1 MNELKKRIN
10 MKDYR
15 FKAVA
20 YSLFLTVLLTTLCW
34 AFERNDSRFFSIIIL
49 NVLSFVAFMIMLW
62 DNKPMIRYFWRGSA
76 DWLKPADH
84 LLCGI
89 LGIITYISARYV
101 YYTYNEEQTFNI
113 MACILCLCAAISFR
127 KVYLNHAPD
136 DIEKYEIDRKINE
149 EVNTYVTVAE
159 CKDVESA
166 RIIKNML
173 ESNGI
178 EATTY
183 GESSPE
189 YLGYVPV
196 RVLVKRKDKEAAEKL
211 INE

>member
-20 YSLFLTVLLTTLCW
+20 YSLFLTALLTTLCW
-34 AFERNDSRFFSIIIL
+34 AFERNDSRFISIIIL
-49 NVLSFVAFMIMLW
+49 IALSFVAFMIMLW

-113 MACILCLCAAISFR
+113 MASILCLCAAISFR

-166 RIIKNML
+166 RIIKNLL